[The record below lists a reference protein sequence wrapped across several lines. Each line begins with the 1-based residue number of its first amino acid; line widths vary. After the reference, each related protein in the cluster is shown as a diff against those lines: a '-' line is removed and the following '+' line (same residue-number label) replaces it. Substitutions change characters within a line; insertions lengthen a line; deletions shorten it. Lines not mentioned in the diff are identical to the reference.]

1 METDTSLRFVG
12 DLWDYLLALSSPATL
27 IGKIVSVAIDF
38 LASVSEDKSS
48 WYLLNSSYYF

>member
-27 IGKIVSVAIDF
+27 IGKIVSAAIDF
-38 LASVSEDKSS
+38 LASVNEDKSS